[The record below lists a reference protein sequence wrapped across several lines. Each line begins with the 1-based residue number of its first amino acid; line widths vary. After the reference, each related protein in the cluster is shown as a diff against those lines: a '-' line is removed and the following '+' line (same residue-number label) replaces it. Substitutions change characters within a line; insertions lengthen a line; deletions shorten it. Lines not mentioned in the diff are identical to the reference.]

1 LLRVVLRTPMLATAV
16 EFFAGILEGD
26 IERESADRVDLVWPR
41 GARIGLEHRS
51 DAPPGVDRLEVEG
64 LADEH
69 TVIGTRFVPA

>member
-1 LLRVVLRTPMLATAV
+1 MLATAV
-16 EFFAGILEGD
+16 EFFAGILEGE
-26 IERESADRVDLVWPR
+26 IERESDERVDLVWPR
-41 GARIGLEHRS
+41 GARIGLEHRP